1 MAIISR
7 QTGLLSA
14 ENWKK
19 VYQTFREAD
28 FTAYDFETLR
38 KSMIDYI
45 KLNYAEDYND
55 FTESSE
61 FIALIDLIAF
71 LGQSLAFRTD
81 LNAREN
87 FMDTAER
94 RDSIL
99 KLARMISYNPK
110 RAISAS
116 GFLKI
121 DSVSTTEI
129 VYDSDGVNLSN
140 TQVNWDDSTNENWL
154 EQFSSVINAALQS
167 GQVFGKPG
175 ASKTIGAVRHDEY
188 SVNVVPNIVPVYRF
202 SAAIEGQD
210 MSFEVVS
217 ASTYDKSYVY
227 ESAPDIAKP
236 FNILYRHDGNGNS
249 SNDTGFFFYFKQ
261 GELNQLDFVI
271 DEMLPNKVVNVDVNN
286 INNSDVWLYSV
297 DTDSTTKDQWQQVP
311 ATSGINVI
319 YNTRTERNL
328 FQVNSRINDQ
338 ISFVFGDGS
347 FANIPQGN
355 FRTFYRVS
363 NGLTYKITPDE
374 LRGVTISFDYVSRY
388 NRVETITFRASL
400 RYTVANARSRESI
413 DEIKQRAPQQYYTQ
427 NRMVTGED
435 YNILPYTNYSNV
447 SKVKA
452 INRTSSGLSRYL
464 DVLDTTG
471 KYSSTNIF
479 AEDGVLYSERSTSLL
494 SFTFNTAADIRRV
507 FRNQVIPDIVAGK
520 EIMHYYY
527 ATVLEERPIDN
538 EIAPS
543 KMRDGEVYT
552 IIQSGDT
559 DFTKYGAGTSQTG
572 EVFVASNAGTR
583 TRNYTIVNNGT
594 ASWTFT
600 SDLNAVNPT
609 LTIRV
614 GDVLKLSVN
623 ANGHPLW
630 IKTAATTGTTNPVT
644 TGTITGNGV
653 QVGTVTWDTTGVAPG
668 NYFYICQNH
677 SAMAGLIVVEG
688 FGTGKVR
695 AGLKWNLSTVND
707 SSVTGYFTYNG
718 SPSAIAVTAGNRSKF
733 MRPGAMLRCVAPIGY
748 YFNSMLNLIKG
759 QPSRDTDTRV
769 VYAAI
774 TQVIGDGTNSGVG
787 NFDNGVGPVKLN
799 LKIPTGAIIESVIP
813 VFQNSLSDTVVN
825 QAILHIES
833 FSNFG
838 LYYDTQTQAWQVL
851 SPSVIPNNNK
861 WWIKFEYSNVSNI
874 YNIYYK
880 GVRYVIH
887 SPNDTNF
894 FYDESLKIYDNTTN
908 SVVRDSVKI
917 LKTNRDPRFNQALG
931 QDYTWYVYKP
941 IVRNDGSVDKKSIYL
956 TYADTNDDG
965 VPDIPDLFE
974 RVTLGTPLNSS
985 SSQLN
990 ANYYSVE
997 INRYYKT
1004 YLGRYPNQVELDYWV
1019 NSVLTGAP
1027 LDDVRLSIMDSA
1039 EAASYRNGVEI
1050 NDNIVFFEYSTGYD
1064 GYGSLKLLDNHSVIS
1079 NIVSYNE
1086 LTPEVLRNFDLGQ
1099 LIYVQQTESFYR
1111 VQLNSSNVKVVS
1123 SELNSA
1129 SPTMPRYRSYVG
1141 RQNLYFKYRH
1151 NSPNTHR
1158 IDPSISNIVD
1168 LYILTTDYDTSYR
1181 QWVQDSSNKVVEPA
1195 APTNTELQVNYAD
1208 LENFKSIS
1216 DTIIFHSAVFKPLF
1230 GAKADTALQ
1239 ATFKVVKNPSLNI
1252 SDADVKTSVIA
1263 AINTYFASENWDF
1276 GETFYFSELAAYLHK
1291 ELSPDIAS
1299 IIIVPKDTSIN
1310 FGSFYQ
1316 INAEPHELLISA
1328 ATVNDVEIISAIT
1341 AAQLNQNLAIVNQS
1355 VSI

>member
-121 DSVSTTEI
+121 DSVSTTET
-129 VYDSDGVNLSN
+129 VYDSDGINLSN
-140 TQVNWDDSTNENWL
+140 TQVNWDDATNENWL
-154 EQFSSVINAALQS
+154 EQFSTVINAALVS

-175 ASKTIGAVRHDEY
+175 ASKTIGGIKNDEY
-188 SVNVVPNIVPVYRF
+188 SVNVIPGIVPVYRF
-202 SAAIEGQD
+202 NAAIEGQD

-217 ASTYDKSYVY
+217 ATTYNKSYIY
-227 ESAPDIAKP
+227 ESAPDVAKT
-236 FNILYRHDGNGNS
+236 FNLLYRNDGNGNS
-249 SNDTGFFFYFKQ
+249 SNNTGFFFYFKQ

-271 DEMLPNKVVNVDVNN
+271 DEMLPNKVVNIDVNN

-297 DTDSTTKDQWQQVP
+297 DTDGTTKDQWQQVP

-319 YNTRTERNL
+319 YNTQNERNL
-328 FQVNSRINDQ
+328 FQVNSRLNDQ

-355 FRTFYRVS
+355 FRTFYRTS
-363 NGLTYKITPDE
+363 NGLNYKITPDE
-374 LRGVTISFDYVSRY
+374 MRGVSISFDYVSRY
-388 NRVETITFRASL
+388 NRVETVTFRASL
-400 RYTVANARSRESI
+400 RYTVANAKSRESI
-413 DEIKQRAPQQYYTQ
+413 EDIKQKAPQQYYTQ

-447 SKVKA
+447 TKVKA

-479 AEDGVLYSERSTSLL
+479 AEDGVLYSERGINVL
-494 SFTFNTAADIRRV
+494 SFSFNNTVDIRRV
-507 FRNQVIPDIVAGK
+507 FRNQVIPDIIGGK
-520 EIMHYYY
+520 EMMHYYY
-527 ATVLEERPIDN
+527 ASVLEEAPIDN
-538 EIAPS
+538 EVSPS
-543 KMRDGEVYT
+543 KMIDGETYT
-552 IIQSGDT
+552 IVLSGTT
-559 DFTKYGAGTSQTG
+559 DFTKYGAGSNRLG
-572 EVFVASNAGTR
+572 EIFVASNAGTR
-583 TRNYTIVNNGT
+583 TRNYSLVNNGT
-594 ASWTFT
+594 ASWTFGGDT
-600 SDLNAVNPT
+600 NAVNPT
-609 LTIRV
+609 LTVRA
-614 GDVLKLSVN
+614 GDVLRFNVN
-623 ANGHPLW
+623 AAGHPLW
-630 IKTAATTGTTNPVT
+630 IKTVATTGTNNPVT
-644 TGTITGNGV
+644 TGTINGNGV
-653 QVGTVTWDTTGVAPG
+653 SVGTLTWDTTGVAPG
-668 NYFYICQNH
+668 NYFYVCQNH
-677 SAMAGLIVVEG
+677 SGMSGLIIVED
-688 FGTGKVR
+688 FGTGKVKT
-695 AGLKWNLSTVND
+695 GLKWNLSTVND
-707 SSVTGYFTYNG
+707 SSVTGYFTYNN
-718 SPSAIAVTAGNRSKF
+718 SPAAIAVTAGNRSKF
-733 MRPGAMLRCVAPIGY
+733 MRPGAMLRCVAPVGY
-748 YFNSMLNLIKG
+748 YFNSMLNLVRG
-759 QPSRDTDTRV
+759 QPSREGDTQV

-774 TQVIGDGTNSGVG
+774 TQVIGDGTNSGAG
-787 NFDNGVGPVKLN
+787 NFTNGVGPVKLN
-799 LKIPTGAIIESVIP
+799 VKIPTGAIVESVIP
-813 VFQNSLSDTVVN
+813 VFQNSLSDNVVN
-825 QAILHIES
+825 QAVVNIES

-838 LYYDTQTQAWQVL
+838 LYYDTQTQSWQII
-851 SPSVIPNNNK
+851 SPSNIATSST
-861 WWIKFEYSNVSNI
+861 WWVKFEYSNVSNI
-874 YNIYYK
+874 YNIYYR
-880 GVRYVIH
+880 GVKYVIH
-887 SPNDTNF
+887 SPQDTNF
-894 FYDESLKIYDNTTN
+894 FYDESLQIYDNTTN
-908 SVVRDSVKI
+908 SVIRDSIKI
-917 LKTNRDPRFNQALG
+917 LKTNKDPRFNQALG

-941 IVRNDGSVDKKSIYL
+941 IVKNDGYVDNKSIYL

-965 VPDIPDLFE
+965 VPDVPDLFE
-974 RVTLGTPLNSS
+974 RVILGTPLNTTTSG
-985 SSQLN
+985 LN
-990 ANYYSVE
+990 ATYYATE

-1004 YLGRYPNQVELDYWV
+1004 YLGRYPNQVEIDYWV
-1019 NSVLTGAP
+1019 GQVLIGVS
-1027 LDDVRLSIMDSA
+1027 LSDVKLTIIDSP
-1039 EAASYRNGVEI
+1039 EAVAYRNGTEI
-1050 NDNIVFFEYSTGYD
+1050 NDNIVFFEYTTGYD
-1064 GYGSLKLLDNHSVIS
+1064 EYGILRLLDNHSVIS
-1079 NIVSYNE
+1079 NIKSYSE
-1086 LTPEVLRNFDLGQ
+1086 LTPEVLRNFDVGQ
-1099 LIYVQQTESFYR
+1099 LIYVQQTESFYK
-1111 VQLNSSNVKVVS
+1111 VELNNSGVKVLSV
-1123 SELNSA
+1123 ELNSITPA
-1129 SPTMPRYRSYVG
+1129 VPRYYAYVG
-1141 RQNLYFKYRH
+1141 RQNLYFQYRH

-1168 LYILTTDYDTSYR
+1168 LYMLTSDYDSSYR
-1181 QWVQDSSNKVVEPA
+1181 QWVTDTSNKVIEPV
-1195 APTNTELQVNYAD
+1195 APTNTELQISYSD

-1216 DTIIFHSAVFKPLF
+1216 DTIVFHSAVFKPLF
-1230 GAKADTALQ
+1230 GSKADTALQ
-1239 ATFKVVKNPSLNI
+1239 ATFKVVKNPALNI

-1263 AINTYFASENWDF
+1263 AINNYFASENWDF

-1299 IIIVPKDTSIN
+1299 IIIVPKDTSIS

-1316 INAEPHELLISA
+1316 INAEPYEILISA

-1341 AAQLNQNLAIVNQS
+1341 AAQLNQSLAIGNQS